1 MREAGFFCFGIFGGV
16 GGGVK
21 MEPARGERE
30 RREREREKRGRGW
43 EFFVFT
49 VKPRRFGSLFS
60 KTLRAFFFG
69 ESFFS
74 ASLCCLS
81 FSREEGEPLA
91 CSFDTHE
98 REASTREESSER
110 RKKKS
115 SSSSRSD
122 DDCGDKRRPP
132 THRSGDSPN
141 SFLRTLSRRNHH
153 RPLSR
158 QRSHG
163 TSF

>member
-1 MREAGFFCFGIFGGV
+1 L
-16 GGGVK
+16 K

-30 RREREREKRGRGW
+30 RREREREERSGLR
-43 EFFVFT
+43 VF
-49 VKPRRFGSLFS
+49 RFQCEAPTIWF
-60 KTLRAFFFG
+60 TLLKNSSSFFFG

-81 FSREEGEPLA
+81 FSREEWEPLA